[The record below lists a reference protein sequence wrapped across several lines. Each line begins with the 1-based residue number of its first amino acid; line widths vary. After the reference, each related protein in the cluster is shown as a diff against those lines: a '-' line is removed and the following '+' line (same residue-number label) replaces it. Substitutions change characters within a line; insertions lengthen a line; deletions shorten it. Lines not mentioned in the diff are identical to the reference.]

1 MKVILLTD
9 VKSLGEKGE
18 VKNVADGYARNFLF
32 PKNWAIEAT
41 PGNLKKLKEEQA
53 QLALKEA
60 EEEKKAKEIAKKLDG
75 LTLTF
80 KTKAG
85 EGGKL
90 FGSITSKEIANQ
102 IQAKSN
108 IIIDK
113 KQLNLSEPIKSMG
126 RHEVTVH
133 LYRGVTATLEIQVV
147 PDEE

>member
-60 EEEKKAKEIAKKLDG
+60 EEEKKANKIAKKLNG